1 VEFKRDIIDD
11 LLNSEVV
18 DQFHSDLL
26 VERLADSDNTEPLRK
41 RTERDEVPKI
51 ASKETFFY
59 RLVSHEIELI
69 SPTNQSRIRV
79 MRRSVQS

>member
-51 ASKETFFY
+51 ASKETFFTGSLAM
-59 RLVSHEIELI
+59 RL
-69 SPTNQSRIRV
+69 N
-79 MRRSVQS
+79 